1 MRIYLN
7 QSVVEA
13 SLERIERIFREFEN
27 IGVWFSGGKDSTV
40 VLELTIAVAKK
51 LNRLPV
57 PVYFI
62 DQEIE
67 WAHTVEYAKEVM
79 SRPEVKP
86 MWFQMPM
93 KIFNATSHDKSSEW
107 LNCWGEGENWVRE
120 KEPYAIT
127 ENVFGTERF
136 GELFDAIAEHYYGA
150 ERVAFIGGL
159 RAEETPKR
167 AVALT
172 GNLTYKDIT
181 WGKQLNSPNG
191 HKNVHYS
198 FYPIYDWSYTDD
210 FKYIFSN
217 GFNYNRIYDFQFAK
231 GVPVQNMRVSNLNH
245 ETALKNLD
253 FLQEFEPEMWEKTVA
268 RLNGVNT
275 YKHCKVENCIPEE
288 LPYMFKSWKEYVLYL
303 IDRIVVKEHR
313 KKFKDKF
320 TKLCYDFDGYENIN
334 EIYHYMILCILRND
348 YYFTTLTN
356 VYTNPKYFGVI
367 NAKRKLKKELKNE
380 H

>member
-1 MRIYLN
+1 MRVYLN
-7 QSVVEA
+7 QDVVSA
-13 SLERIERIFREFEN
+13 SLERVERIYREFDHV
-27 IGVWFSGGKDSTV
+27 GVWFSGGKDSTC
-40 VLELTIAVAKK
+40 VLELAITVARK

-67 WAHTVEYAKEVM
+67 WEHTVEYARRVM
-79 SRPEVKP
+79 ARPEVKP
-86 MWFQMPM
+86 MWFQMPIV
-93 KIFNATSHDKSSEW
+93 IFNATSHDKKTEW
-107 LNCWGEGENWVRE
+107 LHCWGEGEQWVRE

-127 ENVFGTERF
+127 KNDYGTMRF
-136 GELFDAIAEHYYGA
+136 GELFDAILEKEYGA
-150 ERVAFIGGL
+150 ERVAMLGGL

-181 WGKQLNSPNG
+181 WGKQLNFKGG
-191 HKNVHYS
+191 HNNVHFS

-210 FKYIFSN
+210 FKFIFSN
-217 GFNYNRIYDFQFAK
+217 GYDYNKIYDFQFAK
-231 GVPVQNMRVSNLNH
+231 GVPVPNMRVSNLNH

-253 FLQEFEPEMWEKTVA
+253 FLQEFEPTMWEKTVQ
-268 RLNGVNT
+268 RLQGVNT
-275 YKHCKVENCIPEE
+275 YKHCKVEDCIPTE
-288 LPYMFKSWKEYVLYL
+288 LPYMFKSWKEYILWL
-303 IDRIVVKEHR
+303 IDRMVDKEHR

-320 TKLCYDFDGYENIN
+320 TKLCYDFDGYDGIN

-348 YYFTTLTN
+348 YYFTTLSN

-367 NAKRKLKKELKNE
+367 NAKREIKREVE
-380 H
+380 EE